1 MKTIYLDNSATTKPS
16 AAVIAAM
23 TDALKNGWYN
33 PSALYRPA
41 MDAEKAVENAR
52 EICLKAAGAANQRM
66 VFTSGGTE
74 ADNIAI
80 LGHLR
85 TKHKPGRVLML
96 SVEHP
101 AVLNC
106 AQEAERMGHKVVPI
120 PVDRRGVV
128 DLPALEGLLGEDVH
142 LITLMQVNNEVGA
155 VQPIAEV
162 AALRDRLAPNAAIHV
177 DGVQGFL
184 RVPLNFN
191 ALKIQ
196 SYAFSGHKIHAS
208 KGIGGLI
215 FRKDHK
221 LSPIVFGGGQED
233 NLRSGT
239 ENVPGII
246 GLGEAVRTYPQ
257 GAAEKMM
264 ALKTRLLTDLQE
276 VIPTARRNGPALDDP
291 LCAPHILSVSLSPVR
306 SQTMLFALEGDGI
319 YVSAGS
325 ACAAHKQKVSG
336 VLTAMGLSL
345 PRRARASY
353 SSCEAAAPPPGESTR
368 TSTPLTPGMR
378 PSLSIQ
384 RSWASMSMMGPVTRT
399 RAMRS
404 LPRPVA
410 WETMKAAMP
419 PSSRISRP
427 QKITG

>member
-23 TDALKNGWYN
+23 MDALENGWYN

-215 FRKDHK
+215 SAKTTSCRPSSSAEGRRTTCVPARKT
-221 LSPIVFGGGQED
+221 SPA
-233 NLRSGT
+233 S
-239 ENVPGII
+239 
-246 GLGEAVRTYPQ
+246 LGW
-257 GAAEKMM
+257 
-264 ALKTRLLTDLQE
+264 
-276 VIPTARRNGPALDDP
+276 ARR
-291 LCAPHILSVSLSPVR
+291 
-306 SQTMLFALEGDGI
+306 F
-319 YVSAGS
+319 
-325 ACAAHKQKVSG
+325 
-336 VLTAMGLSL
+336 VLI
-345 PRRARASY
+345 RRAR
-353 SSCEAAAPPPGESTR
+353 R
-368 TSTPLTPGMR
+368 R
-378 PSLSIQ
+378 
-384 RSWASMSMMGPVTRT
+384 R
-399 RAMRS
+399 
-404 LPRPVA
+404 
-410 WETMKAAMP
+410 
-419 PSSRISRP
+419 
-427 QKITG
+427 